1 MFLSDTDILK
11 AVKSEDITLSDFEE
25 SRLQPASYDILLGNK
40 FLTLKQHSTTII
52 DPTKKILPEY
62 DEIVI
67 EDGWEFVLH
76 PGVSLL
82 WISKDYFGSSKYLIQ
97 LSGKSS
103 LARIGLIVHNTAGL
117 INPGHYL
124 NIAFELCNL
133 NSVPIILR
141 PGMEIAQL
149 IFAEISSPPE
159 HTYEKKG
166 RYANENWWSY
176 KEKN

>member
-1 MFLSDTDILK
+1 MFLSDKDILW
-11 AVKSEDITLSDFEE
+11 AVMSEDITLSDFDE
-25 SRLQPASYDILLGNK
+25 SRLQPASYDILLGNR

-67 EDGWEFVLH
+67 EDGGEFVLH

-97 LSGKSS
+97 LSWKSS

-117 INPGHYL
+117 INPWHYL

-141 PGMEIAQL
+141 PWMEIAQL

-159 HTYEKKG
+159 HGYEKKG
-166 RYANENWWSY
+166 RYASENWGSY